1 MHLRHIPV
9 AVRTGN
15 RGLSSFNPTIAQC
28 HKTPSDPHY
37 EVELWHPEM
46 SAATCAWPEECECA
60 PTTNQGKYFSR
71 YRSRSVRLVVNAH
84 RAELIQD
91 VLPEQ
96 TVKMNSEMLCQLVRF
111 RAERCQRFRD
121 PHAIGPPAK
130 RNPSGGAVQTL
141 KQFQP
146 RPVLSNE
153 PNGMISSSKEISSL
167 YAIREARHS

>member
-1 MHLRHIPV
+1 MAPGDECRNLRV
-9 AVRTGN
+9 AGRMRVRPDYKPGEIF
-15 RGLSSFNPTIAQC
+15 LSLSLQV
-28 HKTPSDPHY
+28 D
-37 EVELWHPEM
+37 
-46 SAATCAWPEECECA
+46 
-60 PTTNQGKYFSR
+60 G
-71 YRSRSVRLVVNAH
+71 VRLVVNAH

-121 PHAIGPPAK
+121 RHAIGPPAK

-153 PNGMISSSKEISSL
+153 PNGMISSSKEISFL